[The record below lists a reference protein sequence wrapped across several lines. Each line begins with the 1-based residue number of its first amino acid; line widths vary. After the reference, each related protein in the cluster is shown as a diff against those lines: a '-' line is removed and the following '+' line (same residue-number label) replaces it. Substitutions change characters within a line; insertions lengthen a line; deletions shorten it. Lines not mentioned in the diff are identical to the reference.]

1 MELQSV
7 IFFVFIGALCMFV
20 VTGGYIS
27 MTSDADPSPTNL
39 VSGAAVGGTVG
50 AVFALLQQ
58 QQQQG
63 HVKDLNGVDATNTN
77 TNMATTTNAVAAATT
92 VSDTVSATSKLFSHM
107 RDFVSGGS
115 VTNDTDE
122 DVSSSLKM
130 KVGLPTF

>member
-1 MELQSV
+1 
-7 IFFVFIGALCMFV
+7 
-20 VTGGYIS
+20 